1 MSIAEEPGRG
11 EEIAGKGM
19 PPKREV
25 PGGAARWAG
34 GENLPDCH
42 GRKAVERYSLKPVW
56 FTRKGETGSDSVVA
70 FFFFPERAI
79 PSGTDEIRERK

>member
-34 GENLPDCH
+34 GEDLPDCH
-42 GRKAVERYSLKPVW
+42 SRKAVERYSLKPVGL
-56 FTRKGETGSDSVVA
+56 TRKGETGSDSVVA
-70 FFFFPERAI
+70 FFFFPERAV
-79 PSGTDEIRERK
+79 PSGTDEIRERM